1 MKNRKGFT
9 LIELLIVI
17 AIIGFLAAIAIPM
30 YSNYTKKSK
39 VTEVTNAMGAVSSA
53 IVEQSQLTGSAPA
66 DIATSNAG
74 IATIATSTGINIP
87 DTYIN
92 AAGWA
97 RSGSSTTAGTLTV
110 VFPRTKLNLGTNNC
124 TLTLTVAT
132 GIKGTWGGSCSET
145 YIPKI
150 NN

>member
-1 MKNRKGFT
+1 MKNKTGFT

-17 AIIGFLAAIAIPM
+17 AVICILAAIAIPM

-39 VTEVTNAMGAVSSA
+39 VTEVTNAMGAVSSL
-53 IVEQSQLTGSAPA
+53 IIEQAQLTGLAPA

-74 IATIATSTGINIP
+74 IASIATTTGINIP
-87 DTYIN
+87 NTYISG
-92 AAGWA
+92 AGWA
-97 RSGSSTTAGTLTV
+97 RNGSSTTAGILTV
-110 VFPRTKLNLGTNNC
+110 VFPRSKLDLGTDNC
-124 TLTLTVAT
+124 ELTLTVAT
-132 GIKGTWGGSCSET
+132 GIRGTWGGTCSET